1 VCLSYLGLT
10 RLYRVELHVH
20 WFYCYSLIRSFLRT
34 YNICT
39 NIRYIEKIIQMLS
52 VQPTNRVDTNFFS
65 DMTYFGAAASVS
77 AHEYKEEFSFYIM
90 YIRDTLTV
98 SN

>member
-1 VCLSYLGLT
+1 
-10 RLYRVELHVH
+10 
-20 WFYCYSLIRSFLRT
+20 
-34 YNICT
+34 
-39 NIRYIEKIIQMLS
+39 MLS